1 MSLTETLEIK
11 NYIGLTG
18 DVPIRCI
25 ASDVDGTLVNDAKSI
40 DPEVVNAV
48 RAARESGIRV
58 AIASGRAW
66 HEMDDIIEAMPCLR
80 YFICTNGAYV
90 MDKDEQKE
98 LLHITIDKARALRL
112 VRKLMNYGVF
122 LEAYVK
128 AEIFGQYPVVG
139 NETAQAEHFFRPNI
153 RPFILKTRT
162 MVPDLLAHLESLP
175 EGPEKIQIF
184 YGDEAISKRIL
195 TDLRDEFQGAAMDGK
210 GRERFYDVLES
221 SEGNLE
227 FVLPHTTKGTAVEAL
242 ADHWGYTADEV
253 MTIGDSENDLSM
265 IRFAGASVAMGNAR
279 DNVKAVARYETM
291 DNNHCGVARALYS
304 AIAYNHE
311 LEKVNT
317 R

>member
-1 MSLTETLEIK
+1 MFSIETLTVQ
-11 NYIGLTG
+11 NYIGLKG
-18 DVPIRCI
+18 EKPIRFI
-25 ASDVDGTLVNDAKSI
+25 ASDVDGTLVNDAKSV

-80 YFICTNGAYV
+80 YFVCTNGAYV
-90 MDKDEQKE
+90 MDKEEEKE
-98 LLHITIDKARALRL
+98 LLHITIDKARALGL
-112 VRKLMNYGVF
+112 VRKLMDYDVF
-122 LEAYVK
+122 VEAYVK
-128 AEIFGQYPVVG
+128 AEIFGQYPTVG
-139 NETAQAEHFFRPNI
+139 NETEQAEHFFRPNI

-162 MVPDLLAHLESLP
+162 MVPNLIAHLESLP

-184 YGDEAISKRIL
+184 YGDEALSERIL
-195 TDLRDEFQGAAMDGK
+195 TDLRDAFQGAAMDGK

-242 ADHWGYTADEV
+242 AHHWGYTADEV

-265 IRFAGASVAMGNAR
+265 IRFAGAGVAMGNAR
-279 DNVKAVARYETM
+279 DNVKAAARYETM
-291 DNNHCGVARALYS
+291 DNNHYGVARALYS
-304 AIAYNHE
+304 AIAYNRE
-311 LEKVNT
+311 LDGK
-317 R
+317 

>member
-1 MSLTETLEIK
+1 MSSMETLTVQ
-11 NYIGLTG
+11 NYIGLKG
-18 DVPIRCI
+18 EKPIRFI
-25 ASDVDGTLVNDAKSI
+25 ASDVDGTLVNDAKAV

-80 YFICTNGAYV
+80 YFVCTNGAYV
-90 MDKDEQKE
+90 MDKEEEKE
-98 LLHITIDKARALRL
+98 LLHITIDKARALGL

-122 LEAYVK
+122 VEAYVK
-128 AEIFGQYPVVG
+128 AEIFGQYPTVG
-139 NETAQAEHFFRPNI
+139 NETEQAEHFFRPNI

-162 MVPDLLAHLESLP
+162 MVPNLIAHLESLP

-184 YGDEAISKRIL
+184 YGDEALSERIL
-195 TDLRDEFQGAAMDGK
+195 TDLRDAFQGAAMDGK
-210 GRERFYDVLES
+210 GRDRFYDVLES

-242 ADHWGYTADEV
+242 ANHWGYTADEV

-265 IRFAGASVAMGNAR
+265 IRFAGAGVAMGNAR
-279 DNVKAVARYETM
+279 DNVKAAARYETM
-291 DNNHCGVARALYS
+291 DNNHYGVARALYS
-304 AIAYNHE
+304 AIAYNRE
-311 LEKVNT
+311 LDGK
-317 R
+317 

>member
-1 MSLTETLEIK
+1 MSATETLEIK

-18 DVPIRCI
+18 DVPIRFI
-25 ASDVDGTLVNDAKSI
+25 ASDVDGTLVNEAKSV

-80 YFICTNGAYV
+80 YFVCTNGAYV
-90 MDKDEQKE
+90 MDKEEQKE
-98 LLHITIDKARALRL
+98 LLHIAIDKARALGL

-122 LEAYVK
+122 VEAYVK

-184 YGDEAISKRIL
+184 YGDEALSERIL

-227 FVLPHTTKGTAVEAL
+227 FVLLHTTKGTAVEAL
-242 ADHWGYTADEV
+242 ANHWGYTADEV

-279 DNVKAVARYETM
+279 DNVKAAARYKTT
-291 DNNHCGVARALYS
+291 DNNHYGVARALYS

>member
-1 MSLTETLEIK
+1 MSSIETLQIK

-18 DVPIRCI
+18 DKPIKFI
-25 ASDVDGTLVNDAKSI
+25 ASDVDGTLVNDAKAI
-40 DPEVVNAV
+40 PDEAIEAIRV
-48 RAARESGIRV
+48 ARESGIRV

-80 YFICTNGAYV
+80 YFVCTNGAYV
-90 MDKDEQKE
+90 MDKGEQKE
-98 LLHITIDKARALRL
+98 LLHITIDKTRALEL
-112 VRKLMNYGVF
+112 VRKLMDYGVF
-122 LEAYVK
+122 VEAYVK
-128 AEIFGQYPVVG
+128 AEIFGQYPIVG
-139 NETAQAEHFFRPNI
+139 NETEQAEHFFRPNI

-162 MVPDLLAHLESLP
+162 MVPDLIAHLESLP

-184 YGDEAISKRIL
+184 YGKETLSERIL
-195 TDLRDEFQGAAMDGK
+195 TDLRDEFQGAATDGK

-242 ADHWGYTADEV
+242 ANHWGYTPDEI

-279 DNVKAVARYETM
+279 DNVKAAARYETT
-291 DNNHCGVARALYS
+291 DNNHYGVARALYS
-304 AIAYNHE
+304 AIAYNRE
-311 LEKVNT
+311 LGDK
-317 R
+317 